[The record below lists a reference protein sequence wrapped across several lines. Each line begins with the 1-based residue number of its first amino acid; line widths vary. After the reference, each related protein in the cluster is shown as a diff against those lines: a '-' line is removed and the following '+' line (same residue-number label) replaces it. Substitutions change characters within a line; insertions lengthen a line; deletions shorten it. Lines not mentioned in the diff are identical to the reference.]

1 MKIYIDSEF
10 KCHTTNP
17 DDAFREFDVPYFDGK
32 CKTFIEGYRYCPEG
46 ESYVRED
53 GEVFYGECVAPWKPY
68 DELDEAQQEYERAKL
83 AQYEQELPQAYLDG
97 VNSI

>member
-17 DDAFREFDVPYFDGK
+17 DGAFREFDVPYFDGK

-46 ESYVRED
+46 ESYPRDD

-68 DELDEAQQEYERAKL
+68 EELDAAQREYEQVKL

>member
-1 MKIYIDSEF
+1 MKIYIDTEC

-17 DDAFREFDVPYFDGK
+17 DGEYREFEIPFFNGK
-32 CKTFIEGYRYCPEG
+32 CDAFIEGYRYCPEG
-46 ESYVRED
+46 ESYIRDDEK
-53 GEVFYGECVAPWKPY
+53 VFYGECVVPWKPY
-68 DELDEAQQEYERAKL
+68 YELDTAQREYERSKL